1 MKRLIISLLF
11 LLFNVVLAQEV
22 IVDTIW
28 TNTFGGSGSEVGYS
42 VQQTTDGGY
51 IIAGFTD
58 SFGNG
63 LEDYWLIKTDSQGN
77 EEWNNSFGGGSLDWG
92 IDVQQ
97 TTDGG
102 YIITGYTGSFGAGS
116 YDVWLIKTDSQGNEE
131 WNQTFGGA
139 GSDIG
144 YSVQQTTDGGY
155 IITGYTRSYG
165 NGGWDVW
172 LIKTDSDGNEQ
183 WNQTFGGSGFDFG
196 RSVQQT
202 TDGGYIIVGYTG
214 SFGDSNNVWLIKTD
228 SNGDSLWTKTFGGG
242 LDDRGYSV
250 QQTID
255 GGYIITGYTG
265 SFGNGSND
273 VWLIKTDSNGDSLWT
288 KTFSGGLDDRGYS
301 VQQTTDGGYIITGF
315 TESFGN
321 GYSDVWLIKVEGP
334 LSVLVIEEIP
344 DQTTDEDVPIDI
356 TLVATHSYNFPMVF
370 YAYSDTS
377 SVITTIDTSNLN
389 LSFEGNWNGSSIIT
403 IIVTDDNS
411 GSDTTDF
418 TLTVTSV
425 NDSPEPFTLIFPTSL
440 DTFQVNI
447 DTEETIQFYWNP
459 SVDVDSE
466 VIYKLTVTLDY
477 FGDIYNMEY
486 DDITDS
492 TTNITGYEYAI
503 LMTNLNLPMWTLE
516 YVVEVIDEEYIVQ
529 SEIGEFVLD
538 NTSLSLSD
546 DLIPTSFV
554 LHQNYPN
561 PFNPIT
567 TLHYDLP
574 EQSNVNIII
583 YDIMGRELKTLV
595 NTTQDAGFKSVI
607 WDATNNQGN
616 PVSAGVYLY
625 QIQAGE
631 FVQTK
636 KMLLLK

>member
-1 MKRLIISLLF
+1 
-11 LLFNVVLAQEV
+11 
-22 IVDTIW
+22 
-28 TNTFGGSGSEVGYS
+28 
-42 VQQTTDGGY
+42 
-51 IIAGFTD
+51 
-58 SFGNG
+58 
-63 LEDYWLIKTDSQGN
+63 
-77 EEWNNSFGGGSLDWG
+77 
-92 IDVQQ
+92 
-97 TTDGG
+97 
-102 YIITGYTGSFGAGS
+102 
-116 YDVWLIKTDSQGNEE
+116 
-131 WNQTFGGA
+131 
-139 GSDIG
+139 
-144 YSVQQTTDGGY
+144 
-155 IITGYTRSYG
+155 
-165 NGGWDVW
+165 
-172 LIKTDSDGNEQ
+172 
-183 WNQTFGGSGFDFG
+183 
-196 RSVQQT
+196 
-202 TDGGYIIVGYTG
+202 
-214 SFGDSNNVWLIKTD
+214 
-228 SNGDSLWTKTFGGG
+228 
-242 LDDRGYSV
+242 
-250 QQTID
+250 
-255 GGYIITGYTG
+255 
-265 SFGNGSND
+265 
-273 VWLIKTDSNGDSLWT
+273 
-288 KTFSGGLDDRGYS
+288 
-301 VQQTTDGGYIITGF
+301 
-315 TESFGN
+315 
-321 GYSDVWLIKVEGP
+321 
-334 LSVLVIEEIP
+334 
-344 DQTTDEDVPIDI
+344 
-356 TLVATHSYNFPMVF
+356 MVF

-459 SVDVDSE
+459 SVDVDNE

-477 FGDIYNMEY
+477 FGEIYNMEY

-625 QIQAGE
+625 QIQVGE

-636 KMLLLK
+636 KMVLLK